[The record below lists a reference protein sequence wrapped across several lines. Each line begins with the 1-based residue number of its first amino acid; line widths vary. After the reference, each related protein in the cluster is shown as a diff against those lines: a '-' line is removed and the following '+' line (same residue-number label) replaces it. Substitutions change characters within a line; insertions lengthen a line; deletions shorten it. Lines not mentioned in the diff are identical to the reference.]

1 MQWLATPVPS
11 GEISSIW
18 RRFSAFCVAAD
29 ANGQHSETYFDLSL
43 RRQSVFAT
51 KRNIF

>member
-1 MQWLATPVPS
+1 MQWLAYPVPS
-11 GEISSIW
+11 SEISSIW
-18 RRFSAFCVAAD
+18 RHFGAFSVAAD
-29 ANGQHSETYFDLSL
+29 ANGQHSETYFELSL